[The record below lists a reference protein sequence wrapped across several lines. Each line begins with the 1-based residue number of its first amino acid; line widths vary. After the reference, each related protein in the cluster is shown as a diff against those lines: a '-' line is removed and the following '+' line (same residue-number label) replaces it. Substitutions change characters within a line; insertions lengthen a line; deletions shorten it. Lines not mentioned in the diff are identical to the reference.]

1 MENNLVHSQEYENYK
16 KIMAYGRS
24 PEVVKAFKEVL
35 GAEAPM
41 YIQSAITAV
50 QSNPALHVCS
60 PRSIYSAALRAA
72 TLRLSCDPAIGH
84 AYIVPRRN
92 HGKWEAQFQAGWRGI
107 QHMALRTGQYQ
118 YINVSK
124 VYDGEEIQEDR
135 ITGELSITGQPKIP
149 KKDIGLIAS
158 FGLVNGYRKSIYMSY
173 EELEAHGRRYS
184 KSYGKPD
191 SIWTTNK
198 EFAYHKTIILKLLR
212 TYGMLS
218 PHDISILESEEDDG
232 MGEFELPDDST
243 IVLEASQP
251 KNIAEINKSL
261 GYEDDEDDDANV
273 VSVEEYKV
281 DGGTIEAVFEE
292 AEPKVKTELEP
303 ERKIQ
308 VPQDDFMT
316 LEEACAITNSEG
328 TPYGKLSAKTLQNMS
343 IGIGK
348 ALKNPDLSP
357 EEKTEYQRKFKAIG
371 ILLKAKSEGVIE

>member
-35 GAEAPM
+35 CAEAPM

-198 EFAYHKTIILKLLR
+198 ELAYHKTIILKLLR

-218 PHDISILESEEDDG
+218 PHDVALLESEDNDG
-232 MGEFELPDDST
+232 LGELDLPDDST
-243 IVLEASQP
+243 IVLEAPQP
-251 KNIAEINKSL
+251 KTIEEINKSL
-261 GYEDDEDDDANV
+261 GYDDDEDDDSEAV
-273 VSVEEYKV
+273 ITEEYKV
-281 DGGTIEAVFEE
+281 GDDAIEADFELSE
-292 AEPKVKTELEP
+292 NDEVEDEQVIQEPSA
-303 ERKIQ
+303 
-308 VPQDDFMT
+308 DFMT
-316 LEEACAITNSEG
+316 LEEACAITDSKG
-328 TPYGKLSAKTLQNMS
+328 RSYGKLSAETLSYMS
-343 IGIGK
+343 SSIGK
-348 ALKNPDLSP
+348 ALKNPSLSP

>member
-1 MENNLVHSQEYENYK
+1 MENNLVHSQEYENYR

-124 VYDGEEIQEDR
+124 VYDGEEVQEDR
-135 ITGELSITGQPKIP
+135 ITGELSIIGQPKIP

-198 EFAYHKTIILKLLR
+198 ELAYHKTIILKLLR

-218 PHDISILESEEDDG
+218 PHDVALLESEDNDG
-232 MGEFELPDDST
+232 LGELDLPDDST
-243 IVLEASQP
+243 IVLEAP
-251 KNIAEINKSL
+251 KPKTIEEINKSL
-261 GYEDDEDDDANV
+261 GYDDDEDDDSEAV
-273 VSVEEYKV
+273 ITEEYKV
-281 DGGTIEAVFEE
+281 GDDAIEAVIEPFEGTE
-292 AEPKVKTELEP
+292 TKSEKKT
-303 ERKIQ
+303 Q
-308 VPQDDFMT
+308 VPPEDFMT
-316 LEEACAITNSEG
+316 LEEACAITDSKG
-328 TPYGKLSAKTLQNMS
+328 RSYGELSAEALSYMS
-343 IGIGK
+343 SSIGK
-348 ALKNPDLSP
+348 ALNNPSLSP
-357 EEKTEYQRKFKAIG
+357 EEKAEYQRKFKAIG

>member
-50 QSNPALHVCS
+50 QSNPDLHVCS

-124 VYDGEEIQEDR
+124 VYDGEEVQEDR

-198 EFAYHKTIILKLLR
+198 ELAYHKTIILKLLR

-218 PHDISILESEEDDG
+218 PHDVALLESEDNDG
-232 MGEFELPDDST
+232 LGELDLPDDST
-243 IVLEASQP
+243 IILEASQP
-251 KNIAEINKSL
+251 KTIDEINKSL
-261 GYEDDEDDDANV
+261 GYEDDEDNDANV
-273 VSVEEYKV
+273 ISVEEYKV
-281 DGGTIEAVFEE
+281 DDDAIEAVIEPFEGTE
-292 AEPKVKTELEP
+292 TKFEKKT
-303 ERKIQ
+303 Q
-308 VPQDDFMT
+308 VPPEDFMT

-357 EEKTEYQRKFKAIG
+357 EEKAEYQRKFKAIG

>member
-1 MENNLVHSQEYENYK
+1 MENNLVHSQEYENYR

-124 VYDGEEIQEDR
+124 VYDGEEVQEDR
-135 ITGELSITGQPKIP
+135 ITGELSIIGQPKIP

-198 EFAYHKTIILKLLR
+198 ELAYHKTIILKLLR

-218 PHDISILESEEDDG
+218 PHDVALLESEDNDG
-232 MGEFELPDDST
+232 LGELDLPDDST
-243 IVLEASQP
+243 IVSEVPQP
-251 KNIAEINKSL
+251 KSIAEINKSL
-261 GYEDDEDDDANV
+261 GYEDDEDDDSEAV
-273 VSVEEYKV
+273 ITEEYKV
-281 DGGTIEAVFEE
+281 GDDAIEAVIEPFEGTE
-292 AEPKVKTELEP
+292 TKSEKKT
-303 ERKIQ
+303 Q
-308 VPQDDFMT
+308 VPPEDFMT
-316 LEEACAITNSEG
+316 LEEACTITDSKG
-328 TPYGKLSAKTLQNMS
+328 RSYGELSAEALSYMS
-343 IGIGK
+343 SSIGK
-348 ALKNPDLSP
+348 ALKNPNLSP
-357 EEKTEYQRKFKAIG
+357 EEKAEYQRKFKAIG

>member
-1 MENNLVHSQEYENYK
+1 MENNLVHSQEYENYR

-124 VYDGEEIQEDR
+124 VYDGEEVQEDR

-191 SIWTTNK
+191 SLWTTNK
-198 EFAYHKTIILKLLR
+198 ELAYHKTIILKLLR

-218 PHDISILESEEDDG
+218 PHDVALLESEDNDG
-232 MGEFELPDDST
+232 LGELDLPDDST
-243 IVLEASQP
+243 IVLEAP
-251 KNIAEINKSL
+251 KPKTIEEINKSL
-261 GYEDDEDDDANV
+261 GYEDDEDDDSEAV
-273 VSVEEYKV
+273 ITEEYKV
-281 DGGTIEAVFEE
+281 GDDAIEAVIEPFEGTE
-292 AEPKVKTELEP
+292 TKSEKKT
-303 ERKIQ
+303 Q
-308 VPQDDFMT
+308 VPPEDFMT
-316 LEEACAITNSEG
+316 LEEACAITNSQG
-328 TPYGKLSAKTLQNMS
+328 VPYGKLSAETLHNMS
-343 IGIGK
+343 IGINK
-348 ALKNPDLSP
+348 ALKKPDLSP
-357 EEKTEYQRKFKAIG
+357 EEKAEYQRKFKAIG

>member
-1 MENNLVHSQEYENYK
+1 
-16 KIMAYGRS
+16 
-24 PEVVKAFKEVL
+24 
-35 GAEAPM
+35 
-41 YIQSAITAV
+41 
-50 QSNPALHVCS
+50 
-60 PRSIYSAALRAA
+60 
-72 TLRLSCDPAIGH
+72 
-84 AYIVPRRN
+84 
-92 HGKWEAQFQAGWRGI
+92 
-107 QHMALRTGQYQ
+107 MALRTGQYQ

-198 EFAYHKTIILKLLR
+198 ELAYHKTIILKLLR

-218 PHDISILESEEDDG
+218 PHDVALLESEDNDG
-232 MGEFELPDDST
+232 LGELDLPDDST
-243 IVLEASQP
+243 IVLEAPQP
-251 KNIAEINKSL
+251 KTIEEINKSL
-261 GYEDDEDDDANV
+261 GYDDDEDDDSEAV
-273 VSVEEYKV
+273 ITEEYKV
-281 DGGTIEAVFEE
+281 GDDAIEAVIEPFEGTE
-292 AEPKVKTELEP
+292 TKFEKKT
-303 ERKIQ
+303 Q
-308 VPQDDFMT
+308 VPPEDFMT

-348 ALKNPDLSP
+348 ALKNPSLSP
-357 EEKTEYQRKFKAIG
+357 EEKAEYQRKFKAIG

>member
-1 MENNLVHSQEYENYK
+1 MENNLVHSQEYENYR

-124 VYDGEEIQEDR
+124 VYDGEEIQDDR

-198 EFAYHKTIILKLLR
+198 ELAYHKTIILKLLR

-218 PHDISILESEEDDG
+218 PHDVALLESEDNDG
-232 MGEFELPDDST
+232 LGELDLPDDST
-243 IVLEASQP
+243 IVSEVPQP
-251 KNIAEINKSL
+251 KSIAEINKSL
-261 GYEDDEDDDANV
+261 GYEDDEDDDSEAV
-273 VSVEEYKV
+273 ITEEYKV
-281 DGGTIEAVFEE
+281 GDDAIEAVFELSE
-292 AEPKVKTELEP
+292 NDEVEDEHVTQEPP
-303 ERKIQ
+303 A
-308 VPQDDFMT
+308 DFMT

>member
-1 MENNLVHSQEYENYK
+1 MESSLVQSSEYENYK

-184 KSYGKPD
+184 KSYGNPD

-198 EFAYHKTIILKLLR
+198 ELAYHKTIVLKLLR
-212 TYGMLS
+212 TYGLLS
-218 PHDISILESEEDDG
+218 PHELAVLESEDNEG
-232 MGEFELPDDST
+232 IGEFDLPDDST

-251 KNIAEINKSL
+251 KSIAEINKSL
-261 GYEDDEDDDANV
+261 GYEDEDDDANV
-273 VSVEEYKV
+273 ISVEEYKV
-281 DGGTIEAVFEE
+281 DDGAIDAVIELSEE
-292 AEPKVKTELEP
+292 AETKLKKKT
-303 ERKIQ
+303 Q
-308 VPQDDFMT
+308 VPPEDFMT
-316 LEEACAITNSEG
+316 LEDACAITDSKG
-328 TPYGKLSAKTLQNMS
+328 RSYGELSAEALSYMS
-343 IGIGK
+343 SSIGK
-348 ALKNPDLSP
+348 ALNNPSLSP
-357 EEKTEYQRKFKAIG
+357 EEKAEYQKRFRAIG
-371 ILLKAKSEGVIE
+371 ILLKAKSEGVIN